1 VSFADLLHPM
11 FLLPFL
17 NGLLLAVLLP
27 LVGAHVRLREEWL
40 ASLGLAQ
47 AAAAGVMV
55 AVFWT
60 APIALVAL
68 AAAVVAALTKSFF
81 GPRGNESYAL
91 MLLLGWTVALLLA
104 ANSAHGD
111 DLSHALTEGQLYFT
125 GAGHLRALVVVALVQ
140 FALLPWLAPRL
151 LLARFFPDHYAANGR
166 PNPRHEMV
174 FDALVAV
181 TLALAATAIGVMA
194 AFAVVFLPPWIAFRF
209 ARGWFRTIALG
220 ILISVAGYLAAFA
233 LAFRFDQPIGPVIV
247 GVLLLLGAARAFARH

>member
-1 VSFADLLHPM
+1 MSFADLLQPM
-11 FLLPFL
+11 FLLPFV
-17 NGLLLAVLLP
+17 NGLLLAILLP

-55 AVFWT
+55 GAFWN
-60 APIALVAL
+60 APIAVVALVAAV
-68 AAAVVAALTKSFF
+68 AAALFKSFF

-111 DLSHALTEGQLYFT
+111 DLGHALTEGQLYFT
-125 GAGHLRALVVVALVQ
+125 GTRHLQALVAVGLVQ
-140 FALLPWLAPRL
+140 FGLLPWLAPRL
-151 LLARFFPDHYAANGR
+151 LLARFFPDHFAANGR
-166 PNPRHEMV
+166 PNPHHEIV
-174 FDALVAV
+174 FDVLVAV
-181 TLALAATAIGVMA
+181 TLALAATAFGVMA

-220 ILISVAGYLAAFA
+220 IGISLAGYLAAFA

-247 GVLLLLGAARAFARH
+247 GVLLALALSRAFARY